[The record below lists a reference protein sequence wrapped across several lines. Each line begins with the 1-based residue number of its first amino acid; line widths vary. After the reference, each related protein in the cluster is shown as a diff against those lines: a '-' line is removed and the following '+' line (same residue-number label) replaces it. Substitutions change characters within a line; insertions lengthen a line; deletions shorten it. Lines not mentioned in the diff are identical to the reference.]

1 MNAAIIELLVLAGI
15 AIFLVMRL
23 KSVLGTRE
31 GFEKPQMQQEPAPK
45 KREFQVIEGGEDL
58 DILDHV
64 DAASPSAEALALMKR
79 ADNNFTVNEFLGG
92 ARMAYEMI
100 LMAFENGDISEV
112 RNFLAPEIEQAFDDV
127 INDRKFNGLS
137 IEASFIGMRE
147 LKLVSAD
154 FDNSTKLAEITV
166 SFTAELTSVVRDK
179 SGSIIEGDEKQIK
192 RQKDVWTFA
201 RSMASGD
208 PNWQLIATGE

>member
-31 GFEKPQMQQEPAPK
+31 GFEKPQMQEDKAPK
-45 KREFQVIEGGEDL
+45 KRDFQVIEGGDDV
-58 DILDHV
+58 DIV
-64 DAASPSAEALALMKR
+64 DNVEKGSTSAEALALMKR
-79 ADNNFTVNEFLGG
+79 TDKNFSVNDFLGG

-112 RNFLAPEIEQAFDDV
+112 QPFLAPEIEQAFDYV

-137 IEASFIGMRE
+137 IEANFIGLRE
-147 LKLVSAD
+147 MKIAD
-154 FDNSTKLAEITV
+154 ARFDVETKVAEIAV
-166 SFTAELTSVVRDK
+166 SFVAELTSVVKDK
-179 SGSIIEGDEKQIK
+179 SGNIVEGDDKQIK
-192 RQKDVWTFA
+192 RQRDTWTFA
-201 RSMASGD
+201 RSMGSED
-208 PNWQLIATGE
+208 PNWQLVATGE